1 MINEHTGAELK
12 TKAATAEYL
21 KGWDRIFGKKEV
33 DWTSKNAVDWTP
45 EEEAFFRA
53 LPSTEWTFMPLAST
67 VEGESK

>member
-33 DWTSKNAVDWTP
+33 DWTP
-45 EEEAFFRA
+45 EEDEAFEA
-53 LPSTEWTFMPLAST
+53 LTEQTK
-67 VEGESK
+67 EQQ